1 MAQVTPVG
9 KYVFGSLIAAQESP
23 FGDAPYWSIGLCLSE
38 LDAQPL
44 LQLLEDSIKDQRNTN
59 PKYPASNEMLLL
71 PYGPSMKRDAAGN
84 KTPVDGELVFK
95 FKRKSVIKKRDGSQE
110 RQTPPIIYDSTGK
123 IINDTINHIGW
134 GSTGKAVF
142 NLYPYASGRNIG
154 ISLQLIGFQI
164 ASLEAPK
171 DEMPELAPIAGG
183 FVADGAPVAASSDV
197 LEDF

>member
-1 MAQVTPVG
+1 VVLLNEVERHVLVDRLDTVDE
-9 KYVFGSLIAAQESP
+9 VAAAEAAKLRLQILLATEN
-23 FGDAPYWSIGLCLSE
+23 LS
-38 LDAQPL
+38 
-44 LQLLEDSIKDQRNTN
+44 
-59 PKYPASNEMLLL
+59 
-71 PYGPSMKRDAAGN
+71 RD
-84 KTPVDGELVFK
+84 L
-95 FKRKSVIKKRDGSQE
+95 
-110 RQTPPIIYDSTGK
+110 Y
-123 IINDTINHIGW
+123 DTINHIGW